1 MNDDLLNFEIEPKRS
16 SIIKV
21 IGVGGGGS
29 NAVNYMY
36 EQGIKDVDFVVCNT
50 DAQALLKSP
59 VPVKLQL
66 GTTLTEGLGAGNKP
80 DQGKQAAIENLED
93 IQQILEDNT
102 KMVFITAGMG
112 GGTGTGAAPIIAES
126 AKEKGILTVGIV
138 TIPFQF
144 EGKKRIKQAIE
155 GIRELK
161 ENVDALLVINN
172 EKLRDLYGDLEIDNA
187 FAKADNILT
196 VAAKG
201 IAEIITIH
209 GHVNVDF
216 ADVKAVMTDS
226 GVAIMG
232 TGIAEGED
240 RAINAVKQ
248 ALESPLLN
256 SNNIKGAKNVLLNIV
271 SGEKGA
277 TMNEVGEISDF
288 VQEEAGMSADL
299 ITGISKD
306 PNLGD
311 KIAVTVIATGF
322 NANIIPELKEEQQV
336 VRNVVELNDDDTIVS
351 NNTTIVHE
359 TINYTPQKQP
369 IQTTLDFKSNNP
381 QGKMPDLSNP
391 ASAETIDKLESEP
404 AYLRKRQNQQNENP
418 EESESNEVS
427 RFSISD
433 DDDKIIKE
441 DNSFLHGNV
450 D

>member
-256 SNNIKGAKNVLLNIV
+256 SNNIKGAKNELLNIV

>member
-1 MNDDLLNFEIEPKRS
+1 
-16 SIIKV
+16 
-21 IGVGGGGS
+21 
-29 NAVNYMY
+29 
-36 EQGIKDVDFVVCNT
+36 
-50 DAQALLKSP
+50 
-59 VPVKLQL
+59 
-66 GTTLTEGLGAGNKP
+66 
-80 DQGKQAAIENLED
+80 
-93 IQQILEDNT
+93 
-102 KMVFITAGMG
+102 
-112 GGTGTGAAPIIAES
+112 
-126 AKEKGILTVGIV
+126 
-138 TIPFQF
+138 
-144 EGKKRIKQAIE
+144 
-155 GIRELK
+155 
-161 ENVDALLVINN
+161 
-172 EKLRDLYGDLEIDNA
+172 
-187 FAKADNILT
+187 
-196 VAAKG
+196 
-201 IAEIITIH
+201 
-209 GHVNVDF
+209 
-216 ADVKAVMTDS
+216 
-226 GVAIMG
+226 
-232 TGIAEGED
+232 
-240 RAINAVKQ
+240 
-248 ALESPLLN
+248 
-256 SNNIKGAKNVLLNIV
+256 
-271 SGEKGA
+271 
-277 TMNEVGEISDF
+277 
-288 VQEEAGMSADL
+288 MSADL

>member
-256 SNNIKGAKNVLLNIV
+256 SNNIKGAKNALLNIV

>member
-1 MNDDLLNFEIEPKRS
+1 MNDDLLNFEIEQRKS

-21 IGVGGGGS
+21 IGIGGGGS

-80 DQGKQAAIENLED
+80 EQGKQAAIENLED

-112 GGTGTGAAPIIAES
+112 GGTGTGAAPVIAES

-155 GIRELK
+155 GIKELK

-187 FAKADNILT
+187 FAKADNILA

-240 RAINAVKQ
+240 RAIEAVKQ

-256 SNNIKGAKNVLLNIV
+256 SSNIKGAKNVLLNIV

-277 TMNEVGEISDF
+277 TMNEVGEISDY

-322 NANIIPELKEEQQV
+322 NANIIPELKDEKEEERKV
-336 VRNVVELNDDDTIVS
+336 FDLDEDESTTFNFSNEEPKRNEPVQGS
-351 NNTTIVHE
+351 
-359 TINYTPQKQP
+359 
-369 IQTTLDFKSNNP
+369 LDFNFTPSTDANKS
-381 QGKMPDLSNP
+381 MPDLSNP
-391 ASAETIDKLESEP
+391 SSAETIDQLEAVP
-404 AYLRKRQNQQNENP
+404 AYKRQMQANKDSQTDENKQ
-418 EESESNEVS
+418 EVS
-427 RFSISD
+427 RFSLSD
-433 DDDKIIKE
+433 EDDKTIIKE